1 MRRRWAALALALLLL
16 AWGFAER
23 RMLVIQAFAL
33 QDPPGLLAPSEEGP
47 GARWVDGYFT
57 VERLDER
64 TYAIGEPR
72 YAQQNF
78 SYLIL
83 GSQRAVLFDA
93 GPGIRDIRPVAESL
107 TDLPITFVPSHFH
120 YDHLGPAATFA
131 RVAVVDLPGLR
142 ARAPDGELAL
152 TRAEH
157 LGFLEDVPT
166 PTLKVTEWLEPGAV
180 LALGDRDLLVLYTP
194 GHTED
199 SISLLDVA
207 SGLVF
212 SGDFL
217 YPGPLYAFLPNSS
230 MGDYLEG
237 ANAVVAASPGSAR
250 VLGAHRVKPPGAP
263 VLDLQD
269 VHDLRATLESIRA
282 GTISGKGVYPV
293 TYPVNEQVTLLAEPR
308 WLQRW

>member
-1 MRRRWAALALALLLL
+1 LLLL
-16 AWGFAER
+16 AWGFAQR

-47 GARWVDGYFT
+47 GARWVDDYFT
-57 VERLDER
+57 VERVDER
-64 TYAIGEPR
+64 TWAIGEPR

-83 GSQRAVLFDA
+83 GSRRAVLFDA
-93 GPGIRDIRPVAESL
+93 GPGIRNIRPVADSL

-120 YDHLGPAATFA
+120 YDHLGPAATFES
-131 RVAVVDLPGLR
+131 VAVVDLPGLR

-157 LGFLEDVPT
+157 LGFVEDVAR
-166 PTLKVTEWLEPGAV
+166 PTLKVTEWLEPGSL
-180 LALGDRDLLVLYTP
+180 LALGERDLLVLYTP

-207 SGLVF
+207 NGLLF
-212 SGDFL
+212 AGDFL
-217 YPGPLYAFLPNSS
+217 YPGPLYAFLPNSR
-230 MGDYLEG
+230 MGDYLDG
-237 ANAVVAASPGSAR
+237 ANAVIAAAPGEAR
-250 VLGAHRVKPPGAP
+250 VLGAHRVKPPGVP
-263 VLDLQD
+263 VLGMQD
-269 VHDLRATLESIRA
+269 VHDLHSTLESIRA
-282 GTISGKGVYPV
+282 GAVSGEGIYPV
-293 TYPVNEQVTLLAEPR
+293 TYPVNERVTLLAEPR